1 LGGRY
6 RSAIIKGLL
15 TYPKFI
21 NTSHVASLGATPN
34 IKALAIK
41 AEVEMES
48 FEHALSK
55 VPQAKS
61 NKHQGIVVAAVGIM
75 EAEIVG
81 YVHKVMTKHKS
92 FKEVLAANFD
102 EALKQLESSAK
113 NPFRD
118 APAVK
123 VKASTAA
130 SSVQQLG
137 KFGLNSAQ
145 LAKIAA
151 DMGIVA
157 DVEIMHTESKAM
169 FVVSEVDIEEGVV
182 VMHKKGDKRR
192 KLNVEL
198 QKVCD
203 EYKTYEVA
211 LVRCSSR

>member
-1 LGGRY
+1 
-6 RSAIIKGLL
+6 
-15 TYPKFI
+15 
-21 NTSHVASLGATPN
+21 
-34 IKALAIK
+34 
-41 AEVEMES
+41 M
-48 FEHALSK
+48 
-55 VPQAKS
+55 
-61 NKHQGIVVAAVGIM
+61 
-75 EAEIVG
+75 
-81 YVHKVMTKHKS
+81 
-92 FKEVLAANFD
+92 
-102 EALKQLESSAK
+102 
-113 NPFRD
+113 
-118 APAVK
+118 
-123 VKASTAA
+123 
-130 SSVQQLG
+130 QQLG

-203 EYKTYEVA
+203 EYNTYEVS